1 LSLGISPT
9 ITSDTGAPIACSCDA
24 LLGGYISLWQP
35 QKGYRVSSDAVLLAA
50 CAPLAAGWRV
60 ADFGTGYGQ
69 VALCLLARCPQL
81 AGVVGFEKNS
91 SAAQLARHNAQ
102 HNGMADRLEIAEGDL
117 TQLAQK
123 GDYFGQFDLAVSNPP
138 YRLAAGHTISQDPIK
153 ADATVELTPFTDWA
167 KAMAQS
173 LKPQGEAVIIH
184 EARRQL
190 ELSRAL
196 HQAGLTDQQLLPL
209 AAYEDE
215 APTRVLIRARFGAV
229 HTEHLPV
236 MVLHSRDQAQ
246 RWLPEVKQVME
257 QPLAWQVWPDWQS

>member
-1 LSLGISPT
+1 MSLGTSPT

-24 LLGGYISLWQP
+24 LLGGHISLWQP

-91 SAAQLARHNAQ
+91 SAAQLARHNAE
-102 HNGMADRLEIAEGDL
+102 HNGMAGKLEIAEGDL
-117 TQLAQK
+117 TQLAER
-123 GDYFGQFDLAVSNPP
+123 DYSGQFDLVVSNPP

-167 KAMAQS
+167 KAMAHS
-173 LKPQGEAVIIH
+173 LKPHGEVVMIH
-184 EARRQL
+184 EARRHL

-196 HQAGLTDQQLLPL
+196 HQAGLSDQQILPL
-209 AAYEDE
+209 AAYEGE
-215 APTRVLIRARFGAV
+215 APSRVLMRARFGAV
-229 HTEHLPV
+229 HVHQLAP
-236 MVLHSRDQAQ
+236 MVLHSRDQVQ
-246 RWLPEVKQVME
+246 RWLPEIKRVME